1 MQEKESWLTVLIEN
15 TLTTGIK
22 ATREINGKRND
33 KDEQKMIIDFINHLP
48 EHLKDL
54 PNRDELII
62 NVLEE
67 QGISTMWT
75 EKKKQEHKFEKKA
88 EKPESK
94 SKIKTVEKEEDELD
108 SK

>member
-1 MQEKESWLTVLIEN
+1 MQEKESLLTVLIEN

-22 ATREINGKRND
+22 ATREINGNRND
-33 KDEQKMIIDFINHLP
+33 QNEQKIIIDFINHLP

-62 NVLEE
+62 NVLEK

-75 EKKKQEHKFEKKA
+75 EKKKQEHEFEKKV
-88 EKPESK
+88 EKKESK
-94 SKIKTVEKEEDELD
+94 SKIKTAEKEEDELD